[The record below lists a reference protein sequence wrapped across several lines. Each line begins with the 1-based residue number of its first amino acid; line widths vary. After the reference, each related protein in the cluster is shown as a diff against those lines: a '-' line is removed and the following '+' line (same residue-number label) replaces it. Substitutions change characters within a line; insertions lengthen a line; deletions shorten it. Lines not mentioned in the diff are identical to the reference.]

1 MNARRLHLGCGWL
14 LDSAP
19 QAGWLLGV
27 ALLLLQLLGFGCVG
41 TRDVPA
47 AGARLDAVELIGAD
61 SIDGERLLE
70 GLATQASP
78 HWLVVALSGHY
89 EVLDEALLERDL
101 ERVER
106 FYRARGYHEAK
117 VVGARVIRGE
127 AERVRLQI
135 VVTEGQ
141 PVRVASAAAG
151 RMGVALE
158 GLASVADPSTIAEL
172 IAKSP
177 RAERIFDEA
186 DYERAKTEMRRVLA
200 DRGYAFARVS
210 GRVDI
215 ALARREA
222 LIRFDI
228 AAGPKSVFGPITI
241 SGLEQV
247 PEGKVRESL
256 SIAEGDAYSAAALE
270 DARRALVNLGVFA
283 SATLEADTKAPET
296 GKVPVHFKLRE
307 APPRTLRLGAGG
319 RLDAVGLSGSL
330 TASWEHRNFLG
341 GLRHFSIETR
351 PGVVLFPTRMADF
364 PNLATPDRALLAGS
378 LEARLVQPSFLEGRT
393 KGFSSA
399 ALEVQPLLYSDTPV
413 TAPLFGFLEVAA
425 RAGVERP
432 FLEHQ
437 LFVTL
442 ALNWLAERPLDYGQ
456 LSLGGQ
462 SPPASPGAISDLY
475 IAYPELIV
483 RYDLRDDPLDPKNGL
498 LLTHSLQ
505 SALPVLGGSVSDLRL
520 RPEARFYVTKRKLTL
535 AFRAATGL
543 LFPGNYSAAS
553 TQATDPAPRIATADM
568 QVLLFRGFFSGGPF
582 SNRGYALQGVNDR
595 QPFLP
600 TNDPG
605 VPCSNDPGER
615 AAGLVDERCLR
626 PVGGLTSWE
635 LSLELRF
642 PIGVF
647 APLGAVLFVDASDV
661 RLGRAEYSFDESH
674 LAPGVGLRY
683 PTPIGPVRLDLGVR
697 LLDLLDRESSD
708 TAAPTLFGA
717 PMTLHLAVGQA
728 F

>member
-1 MNARRLHLGCGWL
+1 MKAPRLYGCCAGSWARAALAGC
-14 LDSAP
+14 
-19 QAGWLLGV
+19 LLGV
-27 ALLLLQLLGFGCVG
+27 SLLGLGCVR
-41 TRDVPA
+41 TRDMPA
-47 AGARLDAVELIGAD
+47 AGARIDDVELLGAE
-61 SIDGERLLE
+61 SIDSASLLE

-78 HWLVVALSGHY
+78 NWLAVALSGQY

-117 VVGARVIRGE
+117 VVGARVIRTE
-127 AERVRLQI
+127 AERIRLQI

-141 PVRVASAAAG
+141 PVRVASAAPG
-151 RMGVALE
+151 RMGVTLE
-158 GLASVADPSTIAEL
+158 GLESVADPSTIAEL
-172 IAKSP
+172 IARSP
-177 RAERIFDEA
+177 RAEQIFDEA

-200 DRGYAFARVS
+200 NRGYAFAKVT

-215 ALARREA
+215 ELARREA
-222 LIRFDI
+222 VVRFDI
-228 AAGPKSVFGPITI
+228 AAGPKAVFGPITI
-241 SGLEQV
+241 TGLEQV
-247 PEGKVRESL
+247 PELEVRDSL
-256 SIAEGDAYSAAALE
+256 SIAEGDEYSAAALE

-283 SATLEADTKAPET
+283 SVALETDTESPGS
-296 GKVPVHFKLRE
+296 GKVPVRFTLRE

-364 PNLATPDRALLAGS
+364 PNLATPDRALLEGAI
-378 LEARLVQPSFLEGRT
+378 EARLVQPSFLEGRT

-399 ALEVQPLLYSDTPV
+399 ALEVHPLLYADTPV
-413 TAPLFGFLEVAA
+413 SAPLFGFLEVAA

-437 LFVTL
+437 LFLTL
-442 ALNWLAERPLDYGQ
+442 SLNWLAELPLDYGQ
-456 LSLGGQ
+456 LSLGGR

-483 RYDLRDDPLDPKNGL
+483 RYDLRDDPLDPKNGV

-505 SALPVLGGSVSDLRL
+505 SALPVLGGTVSDVRL
-520 RPEARFYVTKRKLTL
+520 RPEARLYVTKRKLTL

-543 LFPGNYSAAS
+543 LFPGNYSAPDA
-553 TQATDPAPRIATADM
+553 QATDPTAGVPTADM

-582 SNRGYALQGVNDR
+582 SNRGYALQGVNVR

-605 VPCSNDPGER
+605 VPCSNADR
-615 AAGLVDERCLR
+615 QRGLLDDRCLR

-635 LSLELRF
+635 VSLELRF
-642 PIGVF
+642 PLGVF
-647 APLGAVLFVDASDV
+647 EPLGAVLFVDSGDV
-661 RLGRAEYSFDESH
+661 QLGRAQYSLGDTH

-683 PTPIGPVRLDLGVR
+683 PTPIGPVRLDLGLR
-697 LLDLLDRESSD
+697 LLDLLDAERSD
-708 TAAPTLFGA
+708 GSDPTLFGA

>member
-1 MNARRLHLGCGWL
+1 MVGWL
-14 LDSAP
+14 LA
-19 QAGWLLGV
+19 V
-27 ALLLLQLLGFGCVG
+27 ALLGLQLVGLGCVRA
-41 TRDVPA
+41 RDVPA
-47 AGARLDAVELIGAD
+47 TGARIDDIELVGAE
-61 SIDGERLLE
+61 SIDRESLLQ
-70 GLATQASP
+70 GLATQATTN
-78 HWLVVALSGHY
+78 WLAVALSGRY

-106 FYRARGYHEAK
+106 YYRARGYHEAK
-117 VVGARVIRGE
+117 VVAARVIRTE

-135 VVTEGQ
+135 IVTEGQ
-141 PVRVASAAAG
+141 PVRVAAAAPG

-158 GLASVADPSTIAEL
+158 GLQSVADPSTIAEL
-172 IAKSP
+172 IGRSP
-177 RAERIFDEA
+177 RAEEIFDEA
-186 DYERAKTEMRRVLA
+186 DYERAKKEMRRVLA
-200 DRGYAFARVS
+200 DSGYAFARVS

-222 LIRFDI
+222 VIRFDI
-228 AAGPKSVFGPITI
+228 AAGPKAMFGPITI
-241 SGLEQV
+241 SGLEQI
-247 PEGKVRESL
+247 PEPEVRDSL
-256 SIAEGDAYSAAALE
+256 SIAEGDEYSAAALE

-283 SATLEADTKAPET
+283 SVALDTDTEDPAS
-296 GKVPVHFKLRE
+296 GKVPVRFTLRE

-364 PNLATPDRALLAGS
+364 PNLATPDRALLEGA
-378 LEARLVQPSFLEGRT
+378 LEMRLVQPSFLEGRT

-399 ALEVQPLLYSDTPV
+399 ALEVHPLLYADTPV
-413 TAPLFGFLEVAA
+413 SASLFGFLEVAA

-437 LFVTL
+437 LFLTL
-442 ALNWLAERPLDYGQ
+442 SLNWLAELPLDYGQ
-456 LSLGGQ
+456 LTLGGR

-475 IAYPELIV
+475 IAYPELII
-483 RYDLRDDPLDPKNGL
+483 RYDLRDDPLDPKNGI

-505 SALPVLGGSVSDLRL
+505 SALPVLGGTVSDLRL
-520 RPEARFYVTKRKLTL
+520 RPEARFYITKRKLTL
-535 AFRAATGL
+535 AFRATTGL
-543 LFPGNYSAAS
+543 LFPGNYSAPDTVA
-553 TQATDPAPRIATADM
+553 DPAARVPTADM

-582 SNRGYALQGVNDR
+582 SNRGYALQGVNAR

-605 VPCSNDPGER
+605 VPCSNADRGR
-615 AAGLVDERCLR
+615 GLLDERCLR

-635 LSLELRF
+635 ASLELRF
-642 PIGVF
+642 PLGVLD
-647 APLGAVLFVDASDV
+647 PLGAVLFVDSGDV
-661 RLGRAEYSFDESH
+661 RLGRAQYTLQDTH

-683 PTPIGPVRLDLGVR
+683 PTPIGPVRLDLGLR
-697 LLDLLDRESSD
+697 LLDLLDDERSD
-708 TAAPTLFGA
+708 GSDPRLFGA